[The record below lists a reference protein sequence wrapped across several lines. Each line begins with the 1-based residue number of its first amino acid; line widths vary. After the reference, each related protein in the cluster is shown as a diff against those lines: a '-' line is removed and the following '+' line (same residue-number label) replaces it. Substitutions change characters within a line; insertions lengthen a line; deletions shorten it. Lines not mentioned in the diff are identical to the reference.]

1 MIELRAL
8 EDGDADD
15 LFRWRS
21 EREVDLWA
29 YDDPPVD
36 RRSHQAWFDRVR
48 ADADRR
54 GHAILWNKRPCGLVS
69 LRGLSSP
76 QKRAQITWYIGEA
89 EARGRGAGR
98 AAHALALEDAFGLG
112 LRRVWSE
119 VIAGNETA
127 LKAQFAAGFRREGY
141 LRRHAW
147 KYGEARDVVVLG
159 VLAEEWAERRAAVL
173 GGLAASGLI
182 ERRAKPR

>member
-1 MIELRAL
+1 MIDLRPL
-8 EDGDADD
+8 QDGDADD
-15 LFRWRS
+15 LHRWRG
-21 EREVDLWA
+21 EREVDLWS
-29 YDDPPVD
+29 YDDPPLD
-36 RRSHQAWFDRVR
+36 RASHQAWFARFAADPDRQGR
-48 ADADRR
+48 I
-54 GHAILWNKRPCGLVS
+54 ILWNGAPCGLVT

-76 QKRAQITWYIGEA
+76 QRRAQLGWYIGEA

-98 AAHALALEDAFGLG
+98 AAHALALDHAFGLG

-119 VIAGNETA
+119 VIAANETA
-127 LKAQFAAGFRREGY
+127 LKAQLAAGFRREGY

-159 VLAEEWAERRAAVL
+159 VLAEEWAARRTALL

-182 ERRAKPR
+182 AGS